1 MRTGS
6 RGVEY
11 RERNGETNLTP
22 NLNMKK
28 HACELVPKNLS
39 ENQKLAR
46 RHMCF
51 ETLENCSR
59 FEILKTEG
67 IHKKMTVDTL
77 IKINKHK
84 VMEGPYGTVCSF

>member
-11 RERNGETNLTP
+11 REGNGETNLTP

-39 ENQKLAR
+39 ENQKFAK
-46 RHMCF
+46 RHVCF
-51 ETLENCSR
+51 ATLKNCSR
-59 FEILKTEG
+59 FEIFKTEG
-67 IHKKMTVDTL
+67 IHKKMAVDAL
-77 IKINKHK
+77 VQN
-84 VMEGPYGTVCSF
+84 

>member
-11 RERNGETNLTP
+11 REGNGEINLIP
-22 NLNMKK
+22 YLNVKK

-46 RHMCF
+46 RHVCF

-59 FEILKTEG
+59 FEIFKTEG
-67 IHKKMTVDTL
+67 IHKKVAVDAL
-77 IKINKHK
+77 VQN
-84 VMEGPYGTVCSF
+84 

>member
-11 RERNGETNLTP
+11 GEGNGETNLTP

-39 ENQKLAR
+39 EIQKLAR
-46 RHMCF
+46 RHVCF

-59 FEILKTEG
+59 YEIFKTES
-67 IHKKMTVDTL
+67 IHKKMAVDAL
-77 IKINKHK
+77 VQN
-84 VMEGPYGTVCSF
+84 

>member
-6 RGVEY
+6 RGVEC
-11 RERNGETNLTP
+11 REENGETNLTP
-22 NLNMKK
+22 NLKMKK

-46 RHMCF
+46 RHVCF

-59 FEILKTEG
+59 FGIFKIED
-67 IHKKMTVDTL
+67 IHKKMAVHAL
-77 IKINKHK
+77 LQN
-84 VMEGPYGTVCSF
+84 

>member
-11 RERNGETNLTP
+11 REGNGETNLTLD
-22 NLNMKK
+22 LNMKK

-39 ENQKLAR
+39 EYEKLAW
-46 RHMCF
+46 RHVCF

-59 FEILKTEG
+59 FEIFKTEG
-67 IHKKMTVDTL
+67 ILKEMAVDAL
-77 IKINKHK
+77 IQN
-84 VMEGPYGTVCSF
+84 